1 MLSAL
6 RRSRAVAAFVLA
18 ALASGIVLAT
28 VHAVGLPTLPLGIG
42 VVSGAAVVLL
52 VEAWRRRRRATRAT
66 LRGHRRAVPK
76 APPGRHYDLAKDRST
91 DSQRWLM

>member
-18 ALASGIVLAT
+18 ALGSGIVLAA

-42 VVSGAAVVLL
+42 VLSGAGLVLL
-52 VEAWRRRRRATRAT
+52 VEAWRRRRRASRAA
-66 LRGHRRAVPK
+66 LRGPRRTVPK
-76 APPGRHYDLAKDRST
+76 APPGRHYDLAKDRTT